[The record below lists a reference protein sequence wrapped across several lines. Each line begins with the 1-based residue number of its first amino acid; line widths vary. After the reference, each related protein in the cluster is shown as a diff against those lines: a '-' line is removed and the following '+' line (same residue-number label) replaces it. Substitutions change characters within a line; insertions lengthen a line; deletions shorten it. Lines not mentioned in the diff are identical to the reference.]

1 MNACLGLL
9 TMRHGS
15 TFAALF
21 GTKLLMSRLSDIAIG
36 TMAHSLVAL
45 LSILNQEIL
54 SPTVVT
60 GGALGIFIT
69 AFPVLQAQSDAA
81 RTM

>member
-1 MNACLGLL
+1 M
-9 TMRHGS
+9 TMRRGS
-15 TFAALF
+15 TLAALF
-21 GTKLLMSRLSDIAIG
+21 GTKLVVSRLRDIAIG

-45 LSILNQEIL
+45 LSISSQEIL

-60 GGALGIFIT
+60 GGALGIFII

-81 RTM
+81 RTI